1 MLLAKKFAYALACA
15 AVLFAACSDDDKPV
29 LPEEEVSE
37 KTVEAI
43 VVNEGQWTK
52 NLGSISAIY
61 SDGTVDADIF
71 RQVNNRPLGDVAQDI
86 ALING
91 AYFVPI
97 NNSHIIQVV
106 DAKTFES
113 KATILAPDITPTR
126 IVAISDTEALVS
138 AGYGKG
144 FVRISTVEPYGEAT
158 PEGGREVLEYIQTSG
173 AGHYM
178 AAVGNKLAVSTGSST
193 KGVVIYDLN
202 KLNAEGNTL
211 AVPHFGEKA
220 KLLKDKNNIVWAIG
234 EYKPDANTKV
244 IRCSGID
251 LAKEAVV
258 STIDIP
264 EALNATSAKVGDL
277 ISVPS
282 YNRTDI
288 ANNKLYFPVNVA
300 TEDGDLVSAE
310 QGVYEVDVETGTYR
324 LYCMTPDLGMMFGF
338 GVSPAG
344 DVYVGDCINWS
355 AQQGYVRIYDRNG
368 AHKDIKVGLY
378 PTEFCFPDKQ

>member
-1 MLLAKKFAYALACA
+1 MFLVKKFAYALACA

-43 VVNEGQWTK
+43 VVNEGQMTK

-158 PEGGREVLEYIQTSG
+158 PVGGREVLEYIPTSG

-264 EALNATSAKVGDL
+264 EALNATSAKAGDL
-277 ISVPS
+277 IGVPS

-288 ANNKLYFPVNVA
+288 ANNKLYFPVKIA
-300 TEDGDLVSAE
+300 TEAETFSLPSRVSTRWMSRREPIVCTA
-310 QGVYEVDVETGTYR
+310 
-324 LYCMTPDLGMMFGF
+324 
-338 GVSPAG
+338 
-344 DVYVGDCINWS
+344 
-355 AQQGYVRIYDRNG
+355 
-368 AHKDIKVGLY
+368 
-378 PTEFCFPDKQ
+378 

>member
-1 MLLAKKFAYALACA
+1 M
-15 AVLFAACSDDDKPV
+15 
-29 LPEEEVSE
+29 
-37 KTVEAI
+37 
-43 VVNEGQWTK
+43 VNEGQFGK

-158 PEGGREVLEYIQTSG
+158 PEGGREVLEYIPTSG

-193 KGVVIYDLN
+193 KGVVIY
-202 KLNAEGNTL
+202 G
-211 AVPHFGEKA
+211 
-220 KLLKDKNNIVWAIG
+220 
-234 EYKPDANTKV
+234 
-244 IRCSGID
+244 R
-251 LAKEAVV
+251 
-258 STIDIP
+258 
-264 EALNATSAKVGDL
+264 
-277 ISVPS
+277 
-282 YNRTDI
+282 
-288 ANNKLYFPVNVA
+288 
-300 TEDGDLVSAE
+300 
-310 QGVYEVDVETGTYR
+310 
-324 LYCMTPDLGMMFGF
+324 
-338 GVSPAG
+338 
-344 DVYVGDCINWS
+344 
-355 AQQGYVRIYDRNG
+355 G
-368 AHKDIKVGLY
+368 A
-378 PTEFCFPDKQ
+378 FARR